1 MKKNLLSKLSRT
13 VVMLT
18 ACLSLFTIVLPFGTL
33 IFGGESGIHYDSQVN
48 ACSDEDPDYVKY
60 N

>member
-1 MKKNLLSKLSRT
+1 
-13 VVMLT
+13 MLT

-33 IFGGESGIHYDSQVN
+33 IFGDESGVHYDSQVSTY
-48 ACSDEDPDYVKY
+48 SDEDPDYVKY